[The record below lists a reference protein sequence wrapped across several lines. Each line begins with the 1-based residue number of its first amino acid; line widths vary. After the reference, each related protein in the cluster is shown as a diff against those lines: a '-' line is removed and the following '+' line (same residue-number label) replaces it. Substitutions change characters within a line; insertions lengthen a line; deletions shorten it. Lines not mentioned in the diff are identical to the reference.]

1 MKLLQLAPVLS
12 LAIALS
18 AHAAH
23 FGDRAA
29 LVDQIDQGFE
39 VTLADAEEALADAQT
54 DLADAQAELAD
65 AQANGGDVAAAQAKV
80 DAAQADVDAAN
91 ANATAAQAN
100 IGGATALVDQMSDD
114 QVTALN
120 RSLNNAVH
128 NGSAPLVFDTAL
140 LQRIIDEDFG
150 KQQVQALTQG
160 MELAARFE
168 SHANRADA
176 KGHAKQ
182 AEKMRE
188 RGAALQNKFFARL
201 DDATA
206 DAARDA
212 SREAAREAKR
222 AAKEAAREAARDAH
236 GHGKP

>member
-18 AHAAH
+18 ANAAH
-23 FGDRAA
+23 FDDRAG
-29 LVDQIDQGFE
+29 LISQIDQGFE
-39 VTLADAEEALADAQT
+39 VALADAEQALADAQA
-54 DLADAQAELAD
+54 DLATAEAELAE
-65 AQANGGDVAAAQAKV
+65 AEANGGDVAAAQAKV

-91 ANATAAQAN
+91 AGVTAASAN

-128 NGSAPLVFDTAL
+128 NGLAPLVFDTAL
-140 LQRIIDEDFG
+140 LQRIIDEGFG
-150 KQQVQALTQG
+150 KQEIQALTQG
-160 MELAARFE
+160 LELHARFDQ
-168 SHANRADA
+168 HADRFDA
-176 KGHAKQ
+176 KGD
-182 AEKMRE
+182 AEKADAMRE
-188 RGAALQNKFFARL
+188 RGAALQSKFFARL

-212 SREAAREAKR
+212 AREAAREAKR
-222 AAKEAAREAARDAH
+222 AAKEAVREAAREAR

>member
-39 VTLADAEEALADAQT
+39 VALADAEEALADAQT

-140 LQRIIDEDFG
+140 LQRIIDEGFG
-150 KQQVQALTQG
+150 KQQIQALTQG
-160 MELAARFE
+160 MELHARFD
-168 SHANRADA
+168 AKADKFDA
-176 KGHAKQ
+176 KGDAEHAD
-182 AEKMRE
+182 AARE
-188 RGAALQNKFFARL
+188 RGEALQNKFFARL